1 MIAKRDHGSIKNM
14 VDKHATLIRK
24 RAVQERSVAVSAF
37 KTVWLSNASPFAL
50 VTNVLVT
57 DLANNEGIKNT
68 LEMILDKHILTANF
82 ATHNRRDDSKPGPS
96 RDGCNDGYSSSRSVE
111 V

>member
-14 VDKHATLIRK
+14 VDKYAPIIRK
-24 RAVQERSVAVSAF
+24 RAVQERFVAVSAF

-57 DLANNEGIKNT
+57 DLVKKNGI
-68 LEMILDKHILTANF
+68 
-82 ATHNRRDDSKPGPS
+82 
-96 RDGCNDGYSSSRSVE
+96 
-111 V
+111 